1 MEFCKPSVANE
12 VMAMM
17 AQLFAFFC
25 AGIIID
31 LLVTRYTKSVAE
43 QRVWSATVL
52 SGTITF
58 ANFFLLSVIIRE
70 ASLDSIFDIVA
81 YAGGNTVGTYV
92 AMVKRIF

>member
-1 MEFCKPSVANE
+1 MFIR
-12 VMAMM
+12 
-17 AQLFAFFC
+17 LLAFFC

-43 QRVWSATVL
+43 KRVWSATVL

-58 ANFFLLSVIIRE
+58 ANFLLLTVIIRD
-70 ASLDSIFDIVA
+70 ASLDSIFDIMA

-92 AMVKRIF
+92 AMVKRVF

>member
-1 MEFCKPSVANE
+1 MFI
-12 VMAMM
+12 
-17 AQLFAFFC
+17 QLLAFFC

-43 QRVWSATVL
+43 KRVWSATVL

-58 ANFFLLSVIIRE
+58 ANFLLLTVIIRD
-70 ASLDSIFDIVA
+70 ASLDSIFDIMA

-92 AMVKRIF
+92 AMVKRVF